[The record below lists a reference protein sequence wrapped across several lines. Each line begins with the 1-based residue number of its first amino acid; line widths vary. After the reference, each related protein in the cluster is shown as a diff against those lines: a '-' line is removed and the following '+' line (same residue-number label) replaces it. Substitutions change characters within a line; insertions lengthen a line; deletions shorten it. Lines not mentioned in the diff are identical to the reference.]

1 MKDIPLLSE
10 VSIRVCLKTMKIRFP
25 SGLRVMEE
33 EHMGLL
39 SNTMFI
45 MTIKCDQLSVNKAKI
60 RLDPLSI

>member
-1 MKDIPLLSE
+1 
-10 VSIRVCLKTMKIRFP
+10 
-25 SGLRVMEE
+25 MEE
-33 EHMGLL
+33 EHMSLL